1 MSSALCGRLA
11 KRKTQIIYKY
21 MGRYMK
27 ETEKELGFKNK
38 EYKNSSKIWMTL
50 KSIAKP
56 TQSETHKK
64 NAHTHTKKGHFIK
77 RMEFYKQQERKS
89 SSTFNILQAKI
100 IRFVR
105 IKKNMSQH
113 CMWWNA
119 QCDVHIPTD
128 SPKFHFS
135 SSSRWLVW

>member
-1 MSSALCGRLA
+1 
-11 KRKTQIIYKY
+11 
-21 MGRYMK
+21 
-27 ETEKELGFKNK
+27 
-38 EYKNSSKIWMTL
+38 MTL

-105 IKKNMSQH
+105 MNKKKHKPALYM
-113 CMWWNA
+113 ME
-119 QCDVHIPTD
+119 
-128 SPKFHFS
+128 S
-135 SSSRWLVW
+135 SM